1 MKKDVVAGIG
11 EIGKP
16 ILKLLSKQNI
26 TVGFDLKP
34 DLMNQRI
41 FEKYKNLKTSFL
53 HIAIPATSRFSKN
66 VLKLSKKFQPE
77 CIVIHSTIKPG
88 TTAELQ
94 AKLSIPVTLCPFDS
108 ILNIVG
114 NPKYPSIPKI
124 STFIILLQF

>member
-26 TVGFDLKP
+26 TVGFDLRP

-66 VLKLSKKFQPE
+66 VLKLSKKLHFQLVLAPL
-77 CIVIHSTIKPG
+77 VQVQSSK
-88 TTAELQ
+88 
-94 AKLSIPVTLCPFDS
+94 KLDMLM
-108 ILNIVG
+108 
-114 NPKYPSIPKI
+114 NPNFS
-124 STFIILLQF
+124 F